1 LDVTPKLG
9 ETRVVD
15 QIIEQLKYLIIEQ
28 LNPNLT
34 PEELDADA
42 SILEGGLGLDS
53 IMVVALINLLEER
66 FAFTFAEDEL
76 NMDTFANLRT
86 LANFIAARR
95 LPEPA

>member
-15 QIIEQLKYLIIEQ
+15 QIIEQLKHLIIEQ

-76 NMDTFANLRT
+76 SMDTFANLRT